1 MDGKPVAIAPTGLI
15 NLKVTP
21 GIHTVVVKLDG
32 KVAGVKVEIE
42 DDKESPAKVKIVQG
56 K

>member
-1 MDGKPVAIAPTGLI
+1 
-15 NLKVTP
+15 
-21 GIHTVVVKLDG
+21 VVLKLDG
-32 KVAGVKVEIE
+32 KVAGVKVEVE